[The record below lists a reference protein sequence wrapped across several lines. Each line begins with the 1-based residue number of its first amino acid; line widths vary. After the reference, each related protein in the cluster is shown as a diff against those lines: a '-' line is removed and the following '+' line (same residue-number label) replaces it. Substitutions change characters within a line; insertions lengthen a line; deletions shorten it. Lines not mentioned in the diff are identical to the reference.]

1 MRHALFLHLGD
12 TSCQTKLG
20 PKEHC
25 FSACCLSSTQDLKTG
40 DLAMLADA
48 KDGMKGMHMKLHQML
63 NVLVIQCPGLAPK
76 ENRCE
81 NNSTVDLELSE
92 ELDVVSD
99 EHFRAKPS
107 KCLACFADP

>member
-1 MRHALFLHLGD
+1 
-12 TSCQTKLG
+12 
-20 PKEHC
+20 
-25 FSACCLSSTQDLKTG
+25 
-40 DLAMLADA
+40 MLADA

-81 NNSTVDLELSE
+81 NNSTVDLELTE